1 MAPDGRDGTSGG
13 RVDTARPGERT
24 PTWMDRLR
32 GTRNMVEDTEASGT
46 SRRRD
51 FRLVRTQRVLQ
62 IILGLFWLLDAGLQF
77 QPYMFGSGFTTTYL
91 LNNAQNQPDV
101 IRWIITNVGNFVGPH
116 VAVWNTFFAL
126 IQVAI
131 GLGLLFRR
139 TVRPALVVSFFWAF
153 GVWFFGEGLG
163 LIFTGSASA
172 LTGAPG
178 SVFLYGL
185 IGLMAWPRSA
195 PAEKGEETEPSVG
208 IASSAAGQGIGGA
221 VTPSLV
227 WCGYWSL
234 AAILFLLPNNRTP
247 TSVSSAITGMS
258 SGEPSTYSHF
268 LNSFGNNFGS
278 GGVWTTWLL
287 AIGSLVVGF
296 GPLVF
301 RRPTPFLAAG
311 GLLATF
317 FWVSGQG
324 LGGIF
329 TGSGTDPNT
338 GPLIVLLALAMV
350 PAVLPDPTSWLS
362 PFSTALF
369 RYPVVVLGSLVALLA
384 GLLLS
389 AAYPVAAQESTSTAM
404 AGMSGMSGATSGS
417 GGGTST
423 TAICT
428 RGNNGASRT
437 GLDVQNTPNMVMAG
451 PGTNMNMNGADA
463 SAAAGLNTTKS
474 NWHYTGPALPAA
486 EAQELLANGA
496 NGPPTSTWRP
506 KIGCARS
513 RPSPNRSMPPSTSRT
528 TSQAVAQYCQPLG
541 GAGGGIRRVSPTG
554 LSRRVLRQPDHRGR
568 QPAAKKTLEPNLR
581 RRAGLRPD
589 PGGDQV
595 LAAAMYIASQHTD
608 NVCPCPTARWCSGIS
623 APMFAGRPA
632 ATAGNFGHLRHHGI
646 SPVSLWFVYS
656 TDPVHD
662 NGVAGSCR
670 RRTTRYP
677 TT

>member
-1 MAPDGRDGTSGG
+1 M
-13 RVDTARPGERT
+13 VDVTET
-24 PTWMDRLR
+24 PVVR
-32 GTRNMVEDTEASGT
+32 
-46 SRRRD
+46 RRRD

-77 QPYMFGSGFTTTYL
+77 QPFMFGNGFTTTYL
-91 LNNAQNQPDV
+91 LNNAHNQPDI

-139 TVRPALVVSFFWAF
+139 TVRPALAVSFFWAV

-163 LIFTGSASA
+163 LIFTGSASV

-195 PAEKGEETEPSVG
+195 RTEERGEIEPTVG
-208 IASSAAGQGIGGA
+208 FASSAAGQGLGGA
-221 VTPSLV
+221 TTPLLV

-234 AAILFLLPNNRTP
+234 AAILFLLPDNRTP

-258 SGEPSTYSHF
+258 SGEPSAYSHF
-268 LNSFGNNFGS
+268 LNTFGNHFGS

-329 TGSGTDPNT
+329 TGSGTDPNS

-350 PAVLPDPTSWLS
+350 PAALPDPASWLS

-369 RYPVVVLGSLVALLA
+369 RYPVLVLGSLVALVA
-384 GLLLS
+384 GLFLS
-389 AAYPVAAQESTSTAM
+389 AAYPVAAQESSSTAM
-404 AGMSGMSGATSGS
+404 AGMAGMSGATSGS
-417 GGGTST
+417 GGGTPT
-423 TAICT
+423 TATCT
-428 RGNNGASRT
+428 KGNNGAPRT

-463 SAAAGLNTTKS
+463 SAAAGLNTTKA
-474 NWHYTGPALPAA
+474 NWHYTGLTLPTA
-486 EAQELLANGA
+486 EAQELLAQGA
-496 NGPPTSTWRP
+496 NGLTDVHMAAE
-506 KIGCARS
+506 GCASEPTFSQQINATQYVQNTTQAAARYTN
-513 RPSPNRSMPPSTSRT
+513 PSEAM
-528 TSQAVAQYCQPLG
+528 AAGYVA
-541 GAGGGIRRVSPTG
+541 VSPTDYP
-554 LSRRVLRQPDHRGR
+554 VVYYVNPTIVAANA
-568 QPAAKKTLEPNLR
+568 AAKRALDPNSIDGLVYAQTP
-581 RRAGLRPD
+581 AGTE
-589 PGGDQV
+589 V
-595 LAAAMYIASQHTD
+595 LAAAMYVLPSTLTTPPMPYGPLVQWHQRTA
-608 NVCPCPTARWCSGIS
+608 VCGPSNAAVGTALQITGTVPCAQGTVQKPTPYVTMVWQV
-623 APMFAGRPA
+623 P
-632 ATAGNFGHLRHHGI
+632 
-646 SPVSLWFVYS
+646 
-656 TDPVHD
+656 
-662 NGVAGSCR
+662 VAGGPLAIQPPDIQIVEASVMD
-670 RRTTRYP
+670 TSAS
-677 TT
+677 

>member
-1 MAPDGRDGTSGG
+1 M
-13 RVDTARPGERT
+13 VD
-24 PTWMDRLR
+24 
-32 GTRNMVEDTEASGT
+32 VTEPPVVR
-46 SRRRD
+46 RRRD

-62 IILGLFWLLDAGLQF
+62 IVLGLFWLLDAGLQF
-77 QPYMFGSGFTTTYL
+77 QPFMFSSNFTTTYL

-195 PAEKGEETEPSVG
+195 PAEEGEETEPSVG
-208 IASSAAGQGIGGA
+208 LASSAAGQGIGRA

-234 AAILFLLPNNRTP
+234 AAVLFLLPDNRTP

-268 LNSFGNNFGS
+268 LNSFGNHFGS
-278 GGVWTTWLL
+278 GGVGTTWLL
-287 AIGSLVVGF
+287 AIGSLVIGF

-350 PAVLPDPTSWLS
+350 PAVLPDPASWLS

-369 RYPVVVLGSLVALLA
+369 RYPVLVLGSVVALLA
-384 GLLLS
+384 GLFLS
-389 AAYPVAAQESTSTAM
+389 AAYPVAAQESSSTAM
-404 AGMSGMSGATSGS
+404 AGMTGMSGATSGS
-417 GGGTST
+417 GGGTAT
-423 TAICT
+423 TATCT
-428 RGNNGASRT
+428 RGNNGAPRT
-437 GLDVQNTPNMVMAG
+437 GLDVQNSPNMVMAG
-451 PGTNMNMNGADA
+451 PGTAMNMNGADA
-463 SAAAGLNTTKS
+463 SAAAGLNATKS

-486 EAQELLANGA
+486 EAQQLLADGA
-496 NGPPTSTWRP
+496 NGSAD
-506 KIGCARS
+506 IHMAAQGCAPEPTFS
-513 RPSPNRSMPPSTSRT
+513 QQINATQYVQN
-528 TSQAVAQYCQPLG
+528 TSQAVARYANPSEAMA
-541 GAGGGIRRVSPTG
+541 AGYVAMSPTNYPVVYYVNP
-554 LSRRVLRQPDHRGR
+554 SVM
-568 QPAAKKTLEPNLR
+568 AANTAAQKTLDPNSIDGLVYAQTP
-581 RRAGLRPD
+581 AGTE
-589 PGGDQV
+589 V
-595 LAAAMYIASQHTD
+595 LAAAVYIL
-608 NVCPCPTARWCSGIS
+608 PS
-623 APMFAGRPA
+623 A
-632 ATAGNFGHLRHHGI
+632 L
-646 SPVSLWFVYS
+646 
-656 TDPVHD
+656 D
-662 NGVAGSCR
+662 
-670 RRTTRYP
+670 
-677 TT
+677 

>member
-1 MAPDGRDGTSGG
+1 MVDVVEAPG
-13 RVDTARPGERT
+13 
-24 PTWMDRLR
+24 M
-32 GTRNMVEDTEASGT
+32 N
-46 SRRRD
+46 RRKN

-62 IILGLFWLLDAGLQF
+62 VILALFWLLDAGLQF

-116 VAVWNTFFAL
+116 VAVWNTLFAL
-126 IQVAI
+126 VQVAI
-131 GLGLLFRR
+131 GVGLLFRR

-185 IGLMAWPRSA
+185 IGLMAWPRA
-195 PAEKGEETEPSVG
+195 TATDEGAERKPSVG
-208 IASSAAGQGIGGA
+208 FASSAAGQGIGGA
-221 VTPSLV
+221 VTPLVV

-234 AAILFLLPNNRTP
+234 AAVLFLLPDNRTP
-247 TSVSSAITGMS
+247 TSVASAITGMS
-258 SGEPSTYSHF
+258 SGEPSAYSHF
-268 LNSFGNNFGS
+268 LNTFGNHFGS

-311 GLLATF
+311 GLLAVF

-329 TGSGTDPNT
+329 TGSGTDPNS

-350 PAVLPDPTSWLS
+350 PAALPDPASWVS

-369 RYPVVVLGSLVALLA
+369 RYPLLVLGSLVALTA
-384 GLLLS
+384 GLFLS
-389 AAYPVAAQESTSTAM
+389 AVYPVAAQESTSTAM
-404 AGMSGMSGATSGS
+404 AGMAGMAGATSGS
-417 GGGTST
+417 GGGTAT
-423 TAICT
+423 TATCMQ
-428 RGNNGASRT
+428 GNNGAPRT

-451 PGTNMNMNGADA
+451 PGTNMNMNGSDA

-486 EAQELLANGA
+486 EAQELLTEGA
-496 NGPPTSTWRP
+496 NGSAD
-506 KIGCARS
+506 IHMAAAGCAAEPTFS
-513 RPSPNRSMPPSTSRT
+513 QQINATQYVQNT
-528 TSQAVAQYCQPLG
+528 TQAAARYANLSEATAAGYVA
-541 GAGGGIRRVSPTG
+541 ASPTDYP
-554 LSRRVLRQPDHRGR
+554 VVYYVNPAVMAANA
-568 QPAAKKTLEPNLR
+568 AAKKTLDPNSID
-581 RRAGLRPD
+581 GLVFAQTPE
-589 PGGDQV
+589 GNNV
-595 LAAAMYIASQHTD
+595 LVAAMYVLPSTVTRPPMPYGPLVQWHQRTD
-608 NVCPCPTARWCSGIS
+608 TCGPSLFSTDAALDVTGVEPCAAGTVPKPTPYLTMVWQV
-623 APMFAGRPA
+623 PVAGGPLAIQPPDIQIVEA
-632 ATAGNFGHLRHHGI
+632 ATMQT
-646 SPVSLWFVYS
+646 SS
-656 TDPVHD
+656 
-662 NGVAGSCR
+662 
-670 RRTTRYP
+670 
-677 TT
+677 

>member
-1 MAPDGRDGTSGG
+1 M
-13 RVDTARPGERT
+13 
-24 PTWMDRLR
+24 
-32 GTRNMVEDTEASGT
+32 
-46 SRRRD
+46 
-51 FRLVRTQRVLQ
+51 RTQRVLQ

-91 LNNAQNQPDV
+91 LNNAHNQPDIV
-101 IRWIITNVGNFVGPH
+101 RWIITNVGNFVGPH

-163 LIFTGSASA
+163 QIFTGSASA

-195 PAEKGEETEPSVG
+195 PTEEDEETEPSVG

-221 VTPSLV
+221 TTPLLV

-258 SGEPSTYSHF
+258 SGEPSAYSHF
-268 LNSFGNNFGS
+268 LNSFGNHFGS

-287 AIGSLVVGF
+287 AIGSLVIGF

-329 TGSGTDPNT
+329 TGSGTDPNS

-350 PAVLPDPTSWLS
+350 PAALP
-362 PFSTALF
+362 
-369 RYPVVVLGSLVALLA
+369 GSGDVALPVLDRALSISRVGA
-384 GLLLS
+384 G
-389 AAYPVAAQESTSTAM
+389 
-404 AGMSGMSGATSGS
+404 
-417 GGGTST
+417 
-423 TAICT
+423 
-428 RGNNGASRT
+428 
-437 GLDVQNTPNMVMAG
+437 G
-451 PGTNMNMNGADA
+451 P
-463 SAAAGLNTTKS
+463 
-474 NWHYTGPALPAA
+474 
-486 EAQELLANGA
+486 
-496 NGPPTSTWRP
+496 
-506 KIGCARS
+506 
-513 RPSPNRSMPPSTSRT
+513 
-528 TSQAVAQYCQPLG
+528 G
-541 GAGGGIRRVSPTG
+541 GAGGRALPQCRLPGRRPGVDRHG
-554 LSRRVLRQPDHRGR
+554 HGRHDRHVRGDVGFGR
-568 QPAAKKTLEPNLR
+568 GHCDNGHLHEREQ
-581 RRAGLRPD
+581 RRAEDR
-589 PGGDQV
+589 
-595 LAAAMYIASQHTD
+595 
-608 NVCPCPTARWCSGIS
+608 
-623 APMFAGRPA
+623 AGR
-632 ATAGNFGHLRHHGI
+632 
-646 SPVSLWFVYS
+646 
-656 TDPVHD
+656 D
-662 NGVAGSCR
+662 
-670 RRTTRYP
+670 RTPRT
-677 TT
+677 

>member
-1 MAPDGRDGTSGG
+1 MVDGTQ
-13 RVDTARPGERT
+13 
-24 PTWMDRLR
+24 
-32 GTRNMVEDTEASGT
+32 ASGT

-62 IILGLFWLLDAGLQF
+62 IILGLLWLLDAGLQF

-153 GVWFFGEGLG
+153 GVWIFGEGLG

-195 PAEKGEETEPSVG
+195 PTEEGEKTEPSVG
-208 IASSAAGQGIGGA
+208 LASSAAGQGLGGA

-234 AAILFLLPNNRTP
+234 AAILFLLPDNRTP

-258 SGEPSTYSHF
+258 SGEPSVYSHF
-268 LNSFGNNFGS
+268 LNSFGNHFGS

-287 AIGSLVVGF
+287 AMGSLVIGF

-350 PAVLPDPTSWLS
+350 PAVLPDRASWLS

-369 RYPVVVLGSLVALLA
+369 RYPLLVLGSLVALLT
-384 GLLLS
+384 GLFLS

-404 AGMSGMSGATSGS
+404 AGMTGMSGAKSGS
-417 GGGTST
+417 GGATST
-423 TAICT
+423 TATCT
-428 RGNNGASRT
+428 PGNNGAPRT
-437 GLDVQNTPNMVMAG
+437 GLDIQNTPNMVMAG

-474 NWHYTGPALPAA
+474 NWHYTGPPLPGA
-486 EAQELLANGA
+486 EAQQLLADGGNGA
-496 NGPPTSTWRP
+496 DNIHMAKS
-506 KIGCARS
+506 GCAKEPTFS
-513 RPSPNRSMPPSTSRT
+513 EQIGATQYVQA
-528 TSQAVAQYCQPLG
+528 TSQAVARYSTPAAAQA
-541 GAGGGIRRVSPTG
+541 AGYEPISPTDYPVVYYTNPTIVTANQSAGRTLDPSAVDG
-554 LSRRVLRQPDHRGR
+554 LVYATTPSG
-568 QPAAKKTLEPNLR
+568 E
-581 RRAGLRPD
+581 
-589 PGGDQV
+589 QV
-595 LAAAMYIASQHTD
+595 LAAAMYLLPASFVDDPPMPYGSLVQWHERTGLC
-608 NVCPCPTARWCSGIS
+608 VPETGSPAVPLSISGFAPCAAGSTTGPTPYMTMVWQV
-623 APMFAGRPA
+623 PVAGGPLAVQPPDIQIVEA
-632 ATAGNFGHLRHHGI
+632 ATMQT
-646 SPVSLWFVYS
+646 SS
-656 TDPVHD
+656 
-662 NGVAGSCR
+662 
-670 RRTTRYP
+670 
-677 TT
+677 

>member
-1 MAPDGRDGTSGG
+1 M
-13 RVDTARPGERT
+13 VDVTET
-24 PTWMDRLR
+24 PVVR
-32 GTRNMVEDTEASGT
+32 
-46 SRRRD
+46 RRRD

-77 QPYMFGSGFTTTYL
+77 QPFMFGNGFTTTYL
-91 LNNAQNQPDV
+91 LNNAHNQPDI

-139 TVRPALVVSFFWAF
+139 TVRPALAVSFFWAV

-163 LIFTGSASA
+163 LIFTGSASV

-195 PAEKGEETEPSVG
+195 RTEERGEIEPTVG
-208 IASSAAGQGIGGA
+208 FASSAAGQGLGGA
-221 VTPSLV
+221 TTPLLV

-234 AAILFLLPNNRTP
+234 AAILFLLPDNRTP

-258 SGEPSTYSHF
+258 SGEPSAYSHF
-268 LNSFGNNFGS
+268 LNTFGNHFGS

-329 TGSGTDPNT
+329 TGSGTDPNS
-338 GPLIVLLALAMV
+338 GPLIVLVALAMV
-350 PAVLPDPTSWLS
+350 PAALPDPASWLS

-369 RYPVVVLGSLVALLA
+369 RYPVLVLGSLVALVA
-384 GLLLS
+384 GLFLS
-389 AAYPVAAQESTSTAM
+389 AAYPVAAQESSSTAM
-404 AGMSGMSGATSGS
+404 AGMAGMSGATSGS
-417 GGGTST
+417 GGGTAT
-423 TAICT
+423 TATCT
-428 RGNNGASRT
+428 KGNNGAPRT

-463 SAAAGLNTTKS
+463 SAAAGLNTTKA
-474 NWHYTGPALPAA
+474 NWHYTGLTLPTA
-486 EAQELLANGA
+486 EAQELLAQGA
-496 NGPPTSTWRP
+496 NGLTDVHMAAE
-506 KIGCARS
+506 GCASEPTFSQQINATQYVQNTTQAAARYTN
-513 RPSPNRSMPPSTSRT
+513 PSEAM
-528 TSQAVAQYCQPLG
+528 AAGYVA
-541 GAGGGIRRVSPTG
+541 VSPTDYP
-554 LSRRVLRQPDHRGR
+554 VVYYVNPTIVAANA
-568 QPAAKKTLEPNLR
+568 AAKRALDPNSIDGLVYAQTP
-581 RRAGLRPD
+581 AGTE
-589 PGGDQV
+589 V
-595 LAAAMYIASQHTD
+595 LAAAMYVLPSTLTTPPMPYGPLVQWHQRTA
-608 NVCPCPTARWCSGIS
+608 VCGPSNAAVGTALQITGTVPCAQGTVQKPTPYVTMVWQV
-623 APMFAGRPA
+623 P
-632 ATAGNFGHLRHHGI
+632 
-646 SPVSLWFVYS
+646 
-656 TDPVHD
+656 
-662 NGVAGSCR
+662 VAGGPLAIQPPDIQIVEASVMD
-670 RRTTRYP
+670 TSAS
-677 TT
+677 

>member
-1 MAPDGRDGTSGG
+1 M
-13 RVDTARPGERT
+13 VD
-24 PTWMDRLR
+24 
-32 GTRNMVEDTEASGT
+32 DTEASGT

-195 PAEKGEETEPSVG
+195 PADEGEETEPSVG
-208 IASSAAGQGIGGA
+208 VASSAAGQGIGGA
-221 VTPSLV
+221 MTPSLV

-234 AAILFLLPNNRTP
+234 AAILFLLPDNRTP

-258 SGEPSTYSHF
+258 SGEPSAYSHF
-268 LNSFGNNFGS
+268 LNSFGNNFGN

-369 RYPVVVLGSLVALLA
+369 RFPVVVLGSLVALLA

-423 TAICT
+423 AAICT
-428 RGNNGASRT
+428 PGNNGAPRT

-474 NWHYTGPALPAA
+474 NWHYTGLALPAA
-486 EAQELLANGA
+486 EAQELLANGGNSA
-496 NGPPTSTWRP
+496 D
-506 KIGCARS
+506 KIHMAKSGCAKEPTFS
-513 RPSPNRSMPPSTSRT
+513 EQIGATQYVQA
-528 TSQAVAQYCQPLG
+528 TSQAVARYSTPAAAQA
-541 GAGGGIRRVSPTG
+541 AGYEPVSPTDYPIVYYVNPTLVAANQSAGRTLDPSAVDG
-554 LSRRVLRQPDHRGR
+554 LVYATTPSG
-568 QPAAKKTLEPNLR
+568 E
-581 RRAGLRPD
+581 
-589 PGGDQV
+589 QV
-595 LAAAMYIASQHTD
+595 LVAAMYLLPDTLTD
-608 NVCPCPTARWCSGIS
+608 NAPMPYGSLVQWHERTGLCVPETGSPAVPLAISGFAPCPTGSTTGPTPYMTMVWQV
-623 APMFAGRPA
+623 PVAGGPLAVQPPDIQIVEA
-632 ATAGNFGHLRHHGI
+632 ATLQT
-646 SPVSLWFVYS
+646 SS
-656 TDPVHD
+656 
-662 NGVAGSCR
+662 
-670 RRTTRYP
+670 
-677 TT
+677 